1 MIAMAAK
8 VIPFPQPRPEPKP
21 TVEPP
26 AADLIDGLVGLFR
39 TAGCPELAEA
49 FRVEAGGGRG

>member
-1 MIAMAAK
+1 MAAK